1 MPFAIAANHAKLS
14 CRSTLARQI
23 LKYLALL
30 VRKYSV
36 HPSLKE
42 ARLMATPLGT
52 AQHDLGSLRIHE
64 GQRKGSKL
72 GKGLAIFFGG
82 LVILGG
88 IAGGV
93 YAVWNQKPLVEVTTV
108 HKPVGAGGREALLN
122 ASGYVTPRRRATIA
136 AKITGRVTG
145 VFFDEGT
152 RVSEGQLLATLDD
165 ADVQKTLNSA
175 KADRDSSQAAIAD
188 FRVQLKNAQ
197 TELHR
202 ADQLQK
208 AGVQTQEQLDIARMN
223 ADSLQAKIDL
233 AKAQVAGSESRILEA
248 QQAVDN
254 CTIKAPFAGIVV
266 SKDAQVGE
274 MVSPI
279 SAGGG
284 FTRTGIA
291 TIVDM
296 NSNEIE
302 VDVNESYIARV
313 KDRQKVTAIL
323 DAYPDWEI
331 PSHVRTVIPTADRQ
345 KATVKVRISFLKL
358 DPKILPDMG
367 IKVTFLSDEPVKKA
381 DASAPVVAALLP
393 NDALHDDGG
402 KKIVFLVKNEK
413 LERRAVA
420 VGKAQGTQTE
430 ILSGIVAGDA
440 VVVKGPANMQDG
452 QTVQIKK

>member
-1 MPFAIAANHAKLS
+1 
-14 CRSTLARQI
+14 
-23 LKYLALL
+23 
-30 VRKYSV
+30 
-36 HPSLKE
+36 
-42 ARLMATPLGT
+42 MATT
-52 AQHDLGSLRIHE
+52 EIHVKADLGSLRIEDSHRS
-64 GQRKGSKL
+64 GGKTGKVL
-72 GKGLAIFFGG
+72 GYASAVIGAVVIIAGLALGFRNQTPA
-82 LVILGG
+82 VEVVTAQKPELGG
-88 IAGGV
+88 RSAI
-93 YAVWNQKPLVEVTTV
+93 
-108 HKPVGAGGREALLN
+108 LN

-152 RVSEGQLLATLDD
+152 HVHAGQLLATLDD
-165 ADVQKTLNSA
+165 SDTKRALDSA
-175 KADRDSSQAAIAD
+175 KADRDASQAAIAD
-188 FRVQLKNAQ
+188 YDVQLKFAQ
-197 TELHR
+197 IQLRR

-208 AGVQTQEQLDIARMN
+208 AGVSTQEQLDTASTN
-223 ADSLQAKIDL
+223 ADSLKAKIAL
-233 AKAQVAGSESRILEA
+233 AKQQVQSTEARIREA

-254 CTIKAPFAGIVV
+254 CVINAPYDGIVV

-323 DAYPDWEI
+323 DAYPNWEI

-345 KATVKVRISFLKL
+345 KATVKVRISFDKL
-358 DPKILPDMG
+358 DPRILPDMG
-367 IKVTFLSDEPVKKA
+367 IKVTFLSDEPVKKV
-381 DASAPVVAALLP
+381 DAAAPVVAALLP
-393 NDALHDDGG
+393 NEAVHDENG

-413 LERRAVA
+413 LERRAVS
-420 VGKAQGTQTE
+420 VGSIQGTQAE

-452 QTVQIKK
+452 LAVQIKK